1 MKKFIYL
8 LLLSLFVFTSCEK
21 DTIENEQILE
31 FNSKAQNI
39 NADLMV
45 TPSEDASGVTDV
57 ITIENALA
65 ALSPGDVL
73 LLGSGTFYIN
83 RTIIAPVGF
92 NGTVRGI
99 SMDETQINPVGDNDV
114 PYGLSLI
121 NFPGD
126 NFPALSSSLLFFPD
140 PSGILNVSHF
150 SSTLPD
156 AFATDI
162 NSFGNQNLTSFITI
176 NFENNEADTNVS
188 NLRLVGTEAH
198 PDSGPF
204 FGNQPVFGVELL
216 GNGFG
221 FPNVVTGGT
230 HTLSECNI
238 SKVGIEATVYQL
250 LKEAQIIVSDNSFSD
265 IKQLIYRF
273 LDGCTVDI
281 SKNEMTTETL
291 GALVI
296 TQEGAS
302 IPGASNTVRIHK
314 NEISTA
320 GFAPIEIGFIPAGA
334 ANFELLIEHN
344 KLTVG
349 PDPLGFFPNL
359 SGIGIFNG
367 NEGAI
372 VRNNQIRGE
381 ASFGIFSESNGGTFL
396 GNNLQGLDASDA
408 SYGIFGDNNTLVG
421 IGNSTVIDTGIN
433 NIITGMQM
441 VEGESIGELLNAAQA
456 KRKELLEAY
465 NNY

>member
-8 LLLSLFVFTSCEK
+8 LFLCFFVFTSCEK

-31 FNSKAQNI
+31 FNSKANNI
-39 NADLMV
+39 NADLTV
-45 TPSEDASGVTDV
+45 APSGDASGVTDV

-83 RTIIAPVGF
+83 RTIVAPVGF
-92 NGTVRGI
+92 NGTLRGVN
-99 SMDETQINPVGDNDV
+99 MYETQINPVGDNGV

-121 NFPGD
+121 NFSGET
-126 NFPALSSSLLFFPD
+126 FPILSSSLLFFPD
-140 PSGILNVSHF
+140 PSGILNVSNF

-162 NSFGNQNLTSFITI
+162 NFFGNQNFTSFITI

-198 PDSGPF
+198 PSSSF
-204 FGNQPVFGVELL
+204 LVNQPDFGVQLF

-238 SKVGIEATVYQL
+238 SKVGIQAAVYQL

-265 IKQLIYRF
+265 IRQLLYRF

-281 SKNEMTTETL
+281 SKNEMTTESF
-291 GALVI
+291 GALVV
-296 TQEGAS
+296 TQEGVP
-302 IPGASNTVRIHK
+302 IPGASNTVRIYK

-320 GFAPIEIGFIPAGA
+320 GFMPIEIGFVPAGA
-334 ANFELLIEHN
+334 ANFDLLIDKN

-349 PDPLGFFPNL
+349 PDPLGILPNL
-359 SGIGIFNG
+359 SGIAIFNG

-372 VRNNQIRGE
+372 VRNNQILGE
-381 ASFGIFSESNGGTFL
+381 AQFGILTESNSGTFF
-396 GNNLQGLDASDA
+396 GNNLQRLDASEA
-408 SYGIFGDNNTLVG
+408 SYGIFGDNNTLIG
-421 IGNSTVIDTGIN
+421 IGNSTVLDLGIN

-441 VEGESIGELLNAAQA
+441 VAGESIGERLKAAQA
-456 KRKELLEAY
+456 KRKEILEAY